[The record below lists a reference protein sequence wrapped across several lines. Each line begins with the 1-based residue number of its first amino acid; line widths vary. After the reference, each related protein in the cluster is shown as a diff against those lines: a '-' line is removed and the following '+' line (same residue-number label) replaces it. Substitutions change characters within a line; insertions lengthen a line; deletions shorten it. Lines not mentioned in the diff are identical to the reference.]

1 MDDVD
6 DDDARHPPNPNR
18 HKPPLRSYSPPQFP
32 QAHRR
37 SPPDSDSDD
46 SERNNA
52 ADEEDESDE
61 EEANNHSASSH
72 DSRGK
77 RRKLDRFAQGFE
89 FAPRKPPPPLP
100 PPSTAAGAKAS
111 AKPNSSKN
119 SPPDWSEDST
129 FILLDA
135 WGDLFVQNGR
145 KSLRSDEWSEV
156 AKKVNHASRIV
167 RSDSQCRNR
176 LDTLKKKYKKEKLQ
190 VTEYPDFKSE
200 WIYFKKMDSL
210 MCSTSPPPSAVAA
223 AEAPPRRLPC
233 GVDAG
238 EYVFSNN
245 RVYMNRANGMDEM
258 RDSPGD
264 TGSEGDEEEDDE
276 DSDGLPPAVTPAAT
290 KRRGEDS
297 ASFRML
303 ADSIQ
308 KFSEVY
314 EKIEISKRQ
323 QMAELDRMR
332 NEFQRDLEVQKRQI
346 LERLQ
351 AEIARMRQEEGEEEG
366 EEERT
371 DDDDGADGGAGGGN
385 GDIDGSA
392 ENTSG

>member
-1 MDDVD
+1 MDDD
-6 DDDARHPPNPNR
+6 DDDARYPPNPNPHR
-18 HKPPLRSYSPPQFP
+18 HKPPLRNYSPPQFP
-32 QAHRR
+32 RAHRR
-37 SPPDSDSDD
+37 SPPDSDD
-46 SERNNA
+46 SEPNNV
-52 ADEEDESDE
+52 ADEDDESDE
-61 EEANNHSASSH
+61 EEANNHSASSP

-89 FAPRKPPPPLP
+89 FAPRKPPPSLP
-100 PPSTAAGAKAS
+100 PPPTAGKAS
-111 AKPNSSKN
+111 TKPNSSKN

-129 FILLDA
+129 FVLLDA

-176 LDTLKKKYKKEKLQ
+176 LDTLKKKYKKEKLR
-190 VTEYPDFKSE
+190 VTEYPDLKSE

-210 MCSTSPPPSAVAA
+210 MCSPSPPSPAAAVAV
-223 AEAPPRRLPC
+223 EALPPRLPC

-245 RVYMNRANGMDEM
+245 RVYTNRANGMDEM

-264 TGSEGDEEEDDE
+264 TGSEGDDDDDDE
-276 DSDGLPPAVTPAAT
+276 SDGLPPAVTPTPAVT
-290 KRRGEDS
+290 KRRGENS

-303 ADSIQ
+303 ADSIR
-308 KFSEVY
+308 KFGEVY
-314 EKIEISKRQ
+314 EKIEIGKRQ
-323 QMAELDRMR
+323 QMAELERMR
-332 NEFQRDLEVQKRQI
+332 SEFQRDLEVKKRQI
-346 LERLQ
+346 LERAQ
-351 AEIARMRQEEGEEEG
+351 AEIARMRQDEGEEEDG

-371 DDDDGADGGAGGGN
+371 DDDDGADGGVGGGDD
-385 GDIDGSA
+385 DIDGSA
-392 ENTSG
+392 ENMSS